1 MRSLGVYQT
10 VCLSLQP
17 LIDFQE
23 ADAAEDSHNAVAP
36 KDRPMSPK
44 PMVEATSARTPMT
57 INAMP
62 MNFMTCPPYC
72 TLK

>member
-23 ADAAEDSHNAVAP
+23 ADAAEDSHNAG
-36 KDRPMSPK
+36 
-44 PMVEATSARTPMT
+44 RTEGQT
-57 INAMP
+57 DVTKADGGGDQRQNADDD
-62 MNFMTCPPYC
+62 
-72 TLK
+72 

>member
-1 MRSLGVYQT
+1 MRSLGMCQT

-17 LIDFQE
+17 LIDLQE
-23 ADAAEDSHNAVAP
+23 ADAAEDSHNAGYT
-36 KDRPMSPK
+36 DRPMSPK
-44 PMVEATSARTPMT
+44 PMVEATSARTPTT

-62 MNFMTCPPYC
+62 MNFMTCSPYC

>member
-23 ADAAEDSHNAVAP
+23 ADAAEDSHNAGRTEGQTDVTKA
-36 KDRPMSPK
+36 
-44 PMVEATSARTPMT
+44 MVEATSARTPMT